1 MKQFCLEKEAI
12 MELTL
17 KALIEGIL
25 FVFGEE
31 GVTLQQFSD
40 ALVME
45 PESIKAVLEEMR
57 EQYLKESYGFEL
69 VTIQDRYKLI
79 SKAEVHDVVQQIVAL
94 SKSRQLSQSAL
105 ETLAIV
111 AYRQPITRTEI
122 EEIRGVGCDLM
133 LKKLQSM
140 DLIQEA
146 GRSETVGKPILYEV
160 TDSFLD
166 VFKLMDLNQLP
177 SLPDFQEE
185 SSENQLFE

>member
-1 MKQFCLEKEAI
+1 

-45 PESIKAVLEEMR
+45 PESIKSVLEEMR
-57 EQYLKESYGFEL
+57 EHYLNENYGFEL
-69 VTIQDRYKLI
+69 VTIQERYKLI

-111 AYRQPITRTEI
+111 AYRQPVTRTEI
-122 EEIRGVGCDLM
+122 EDIRGVGCDLM

-146 GRSETVGKPILYEV
+146 GRSESVGKPILYEV
-160 TDSFLD
+160 TESFLD

>member
-45 PESIKAVLEEMR
+45 TESIKAVLEEMR

-79 SKAEVHDVVQQIVAL
+79 SKVEVHDVVQQIVAL

>member
-45 PESIKAVLEEMR
+45 TESIKAVLEEMR